1 MVLKVEFKK
10 VKWSK
15 LWMSIGEN
23 LINSYLF
30 QTENQTLS
38 HQYNLLKTQVFNQN
52 NNNFSEIL
60 ILFFILNYWLNLE
73 LCFVI

>member
-1 MVLKVEFKK
+1 
-10 VKWSK
+10 
-15 LWMSIGEN
+15 MSIGEN

-60 ILFFILNYWLNLE
+60 NLFLILNY
-73 LCFVI
+73 